1 MAKLPPEKQSLPWSF
16 GNTKT
21 PQQTHEVVLP
31 RAEYL
36 HDTHFAATN
45 TLLGAYLCTDIGG
58 SLCVGKITELEI
70 YLGDV
75 DRASHAW
82 QNKETPRNRVMFGPG
97 GFVYM
102 YLIYG
107 IYPMFNIVT
116 GAEGV
121 PHAVLVRSLEPVLG
135 IDAMKVRRGINNPR
149 NLANGPGKLCIAMG
163 LTLEQYGL
171 DLTAGKTVWLSPKTE
186 PIEPLA
192 GKRIGIDYA
201 GADRD
206 LPWRFV
212 IKGNPFIS
220 KPV

>member
-1 MAKLPPEKQSLPWSF
+1 M
-16 GNTKT
+16 GNYQKII
-21 PQQTHEVVLP
+21 P
-31 RAEYL
+31 RRDYL
-36 HDTHFAATN
+36 RDTFDTATN
-45 TLLGAYLCTDIGG
+45 VLLGAYLCTDIGG
-58 SLCVGKITELEI
+58 TFCAGKITELEV

-82 QNKETPRNRVMFGPG
+82 PNKQTPRNRVMFGPG

-107 IYPMFNIVT
+107 MYPMFNVVA

-121 PHAVLVRSLEPVLG
+121 PHAVLVRALEPVLG
-135 IDAMKVRRGINNPR
+135 LEAMKQRRGTDKLQ
-149 NLANGPGKLCIAMG
+149 NLTSGPGKLAVAMG
-163 LTLEQYGL
+163 LSLEHYGL

-186 PIEPLA
+186 TIEVLA

-201 GADRD
+201 GPDRD

-212 IKGNPFIS
+212 IKGNSFVS
-220 KPV
+220 KPI